1 MSESYGRIIELLA
14 IERDTETFGLRIKL
28 SLIESA
34 EPLWL
39 TDNETIANIAAVT
52 EFDGVH
58 KHRISLHT
66 AWDANKQQYIGSI
79 TRTYRE
85 HSERFS
91 FACSVPFRN
100 ELESIK
106 KIRHADDLHT
116 LPFLSTHRSEADQ
129 PEEIPAAE
137 GDLKANRFARKR
149 RHLPLK
155 LVSAIMMS
163 LIFVVLLSSFNYSY
177 PGEIKPYPAVTAT
190 AEAETVIQLL
200 AENRSAIIAKPVAAS
215 KEEAP
220 ESRPKESKP
229 KDNKPSASIPQL
241 ELEEFISF
249 SLPKGYVALTFD
261 DGPSKHSIDIM
272 NVLKKHEVGG
282 TFFFVGTNVEKHPD
296 YVRAIHANGYS
307 VGSHSMTHSQLTSLT
322 YEQQQAEL
330 TRVSDLIEHITDE
343 KLILFRP
350 PYGAFDNRTEAL
362 SQQQGSKMV
371 LWNRDPEDWLTR
383 DEDKI
388 LEYVQHIEASGSIIL
403 LHESQAVVDALPKII
418 KHLQDQGLTI
428 VSLQ

>member
-1 MSESYGRIIELLA
+1 MSQSYGKIIELLA
-14 IERDTETFGLRIKL
+14 IERDTEAFGLRIKL

-34 EPLWL
+34 ELIWL
-39 TDNETIANIAAVT
+39 TDNETIANIATVA

-58 KHRISLHT
+58 KYRLSLHT

-79 TRTYRE
+79 TRTYRD

-106 KIRHADDLHT
+106 KIRLVDDLHT
-116 LPFLSTHRSEADQ
+116 LPFLSTHRSETDQ
-129 PEEIPAAE
+129 SEEMQAE
-137 GDLKANRFARKR
+137 QDIKTYHFARKR
-149 RHLPLK
+149 LHLPLK

-163 LIFVVLLSSFNYSY
+163 LVFVVLLSSFNYSY
-177 PGEIKPYPAVTAT
+177 PGYIRPHPAATAT
-190 AEAETVIQLL
+190 AEAETVIQLF
-200 AENRSAIIAKPVAAS
+200 AENRSALIGKTVAVSA
-215 KEEAP
+215 EEAA
-220 ESRPKESKP
+220 ESKP
-229 KDNKPSASIPQL
+229 KDIKPSASVPQL

-249 SLPKGYVALTFD
+249 GLPKGYVALTFD

-282 TFFFVGTNVEKHPD
+282 TFFFVGTNVKKHPD
-296 YVRAIHANGYS
+296 YVKAIHANGYS

-330 TRVSDLIEHITDE
+330 TRVADLIEPITDE
-343 KLILFRP
+343 KLVLFRP
-350 PYGAFDNRTEAL
+350 PYGAFDDRTEAL

-388 LEYVQHIEASGSIIL
+388 LDYVQHIEASGSIIL

-428 VSLQ
+428 VSLN

>member
-1 MSESYGRIIELLA
+1 MSESYGKIIELLA
-14 IERDTETFGLRIKL
+14 IERDTEAFGLRIKL

-34 EPLWL
+34 ELIWL
-39 TDNETIANIAAVT
+39 TDNETIANIATVA

-58 KHRISLHT
+58 KYRLSLHT
-66 AWDANKQQYIGSI
+66 AWDVNKQQYIGSI
-79 TRTYRE
+79 TRTYRD

-106 KIRHADDLHT
+106 KIRLVDDLHT
-116 LPFLSTHRSEADQ
+116 LLFLSTHRSETNQ
-129 PEEIPAAE
+129 SEEMQAE
-137 GDLKANRFARKR
+137 EDIKTNSFARKR

-163 LIFVVLLSSFNYSY
+163 LVFVVLLSSFNYSY
-177 PGEIKPYPAVTAT
+177 PGYIRPHPAATAT
-190 AEAETVIQLL
+190 AEAGTVIQLL
-200 AENRSAIIAKPVAAS
+200 AENRSALIGKTVVVS
-215 KEEAP
+215 E
-220 ESRPKESKP
+220 ESKP
-229 KDNKPSASIPQL
+229 KDIKPSASIPQL
-241 ELEEFISF
+241 KLEEFISF

-282 TFFFVGTNVEKHPD
+282 TFFFVGTNVKKHPD

-322 YEQQQAEL
+322 YEQQQIEL
-330 TRVSDLIEHITDE
+330 TRVADLIEPITDE
-343 KLILFRP
+343 KLVLFRP
-350 PYGAFDNRTEAL
+350 PYGSYDDRTEAL

-388 LEYVQHIEASGSIIL
+388 FDYVQHIEASGSIIL

-428 VSLQ
+428 VSLN

>member
-1 MSESYGRIIELLA
+1 MSESYGRIIESLA

-39 TDNETIANIAAVT
+39 TDNETIVNIAAVT

-106 KIRHADDLHT
+106 EIRHADDLHT
-116 LPFLSTHRSEADQ
+116 RLFSTHRSEADQ

-137 GDLKANRFARKR
+137 GDLKTNRFARKR

-155 LVSAIMMS
+155 LVSAIIMS

-177 PGEIKPYPAVTAT
+177 PGDIKPYPAVTAT

-200 AENRSAIIAKPVAAS
+200 AENRSAMIAKPVATS
-215 KEEAP
+215 KEEAA

-272 NVLKKHEVGG
+272 NVLKTRGWR
-282 TFFFVGTNVEKHPD
+282 NVLLCWHQCKNIPTMS
-296 YVRAIHANGYS
+296 GP
-307 VGSHSMTHSQLTSLT
+307 SM
-322 YEQQQAEL
+322 
-330 TRVSDLIEHITDE
+330 RTD
-343 KLILFRP
+343 
-350 PYGAFDNRTEAL
+350 TL
-362 SQQQGSKMV
+362 S
-371 LWNRDPEDWLTR
+371 
-383 DEDKI
+383 
-388 LEYVQHIEASGSIIL
+388 A
-403 LHESQAVVDALPKII
+403 
-418 KHLQDQGLTI
+418 TI
-428 VSLQ
+428 P

>member
-1 MSESYGRIIELLA
+1 MN
-14 IERDTETFGLRIKL
+14 
-28 SLIESA
+28 
-34 EPLWL
+34 P
-39 TDNETIANIAAVT
+39 
-52 EFDGVH
+52 H
-58 KHRISLHT
+58 
-66 AWDANKQQYIGSI
+66 
-79 TRTYRE
+79 
-85 HSERFS
+85 
-91 FACSVPFRN
+91 P
-100 ELESIK
+100 
-106 KIRHADDLHT
+106 
-116 LPFLSTHRSEADQ
+116 
-129 PEEIPAAE
+129 
-137 GDLKANRFARKR
+137 
-149 RHLPLK
+149 
-155 LVSAIMMS
+155 
-163 LIFVVLLSSFNYSY
+163 
-177 PGEIKPYPAVTAT
+177 TAT
-190 AEAETVIQLL
+190 ATGEAETVIQLL

-215 KEEAP
+215 KEEAAQ
-220 ESRPKESKP
+220 SKPKESKP
-229 KDNKPSASIPQL
+229 KDNTPPASIPQL

-282 TFFFVGTNVEKHPD
+282 TFFFVGTNVKKHPD
-296 YVRAIHANGYS
+296 YVRVIHANGYS

-322 YEQQQAEL
+322 YEQQEAEL

-343 KLILFRP
+343 KLELFRP
-350 PYGAFDNRTEAL
+350 PYGAFDDRTEAL

-371 LWNRDPEDWLTR
+371 IWNRDPEDWLTR

>member
-1 MSESYGRIIELLA
+1 MSESYGKIIELLA
-14 IERDTETFGLRIKL
+14 IERDTEAFGLRINL

-34 EPLWL
+34 ELIWL
-39 TDNETIANIAAVT
+39 TDNETIANITAVS
-52 EFDGVH
+52 EFDGDH
-58 KHRISLHT
+58 KYRLSLHT

-79 TRTYRE
+79 TRTYRD

-91 FACSVPFRN
+91 FACSVHFRN

-106 KIRHADDLHT
+106 KIRHVDDLHT

-129 PEEIPAAE
+129 PEEMQAE
-137 GDLKANRFARKR
+137 EHIKTSRFARKR

-155 LVSAIMMS
+155 LVSAVMMS

-177 PGEIKPYPAVTAT
+177 PGDIRPHPAVTAT

-200 AENRSAIIAKPVAAS
+200 AENRSALIAKPVAALRA
-215 KEEAP
+215 EEA
-220 ESRPKESKP
+220 ESKP
-229 KDNKPSASIPQL
+229 KDINPSASLPQL
-241 ELEEFISF
+241 ELEDFISF
-249 SLPKGYVALTFD
+249 GLPKGYVALTFD

-272 NVLKKHEVGG
+272 NVLKKYKVGG
-282 TFFFVGTNVEKHPD
+282 TFFFVGTNVKKHPD

-307 VGSHSMTHSQLTSLT
+307 VGSHSMTHSQMPSLT
-322 YEQQQAEL
+322 YEQQQAEM
-330 TRVSDLIEHITDE
+330 TRVANLIEHITDE
-343 KLILFRP
+343 KLVLFRP
-350 PYGAFDNRTEAL
+350 PYGAFDDRTEAL
-362 SQQQGSKMV
+362 SRQQGSKMV

-388 LEYVQHIEASGSIIL
+388 LDYVQHIEASGSIIL

>member
-1 MSESYGRIIELLA
+1 MSESYGKIIELLA
-14 IERDTETFGLRIKL
+14 IERDTEAFGLRIKL

-34 EPLWL
+34 ELIWL
-39 TDNETIANIAAVT
+39 TDNETIANIATVA

-58 KHRISLHT
+58 KYRLSLHT
-66 AWDANKQQYIGSI
+66 AWDVNKQQYIGSI
-79 TRTYRE
+79 TRTYRD

-106 KIRHADDLHT
+106 KIRLVDDLHT
-116 LPFLSTHRSEADQ
+116 LLFLSTHRSETNQ
-129 PEEIPAAE
+129 SEEMQAE
-137 GDLKANRFARKR
+137 EDIKTNSFARKR

-163 LIFVVLLSSFNYSY
+163 LVFVVLLSSFNYSY
-177 PGEIKPYPAVTAT
+177 PGYIRPHPAVTAT

-200 AENRSAIIAKPVAAS
+200 AENRSALIGKTVAVSA
-215 KEEAP
+215 EEA
-220 ESRPKESKP
+220 EESKP
-229 KDNKPSASIPQL
+229 KDIKPSASIPQL
-241 ELEEFISF
+241 KLEEFISF

-282 TFFFVGTNVEKHPD
+282 TFFFVGTNVKKHPD

-322 YEQQQAEL
+322 YEQQQVEL
-330 TRVSDLIEHITDE
+330 TRVADLIEPITDE
-343 KLILFRP
+343 KLVLFRP
-350 PYGAFDNRTEAL
+350 PYGSYDDRTEAL

-388 LEYVQHIEASGSIIL
+388 FDYVQHIEASGSIIL

-428 VSLQ
+428 VSLN